1 MSIEFFFYLKA
12 LSSPISSSASS
23 TNIFINDQLFHDE
36 FGMYVHLNNEQLFL
50 LLDCLEET
58 YEFSRQFNSNSE
70 QRNILW
76 KAGFKG
82 RDKPNLL
89 KHETQSLACMLRIL
103 FKMYNDESKRDYSSN
118 IQLRLAR

>member
-1 MSIEFFFYLKA
+1 MNFFFYLKA

-58 YEFSRQFNSNSE
+58 YEFSRQFNCNSE

-118 IQLRLAR
+118 IQLRLARY